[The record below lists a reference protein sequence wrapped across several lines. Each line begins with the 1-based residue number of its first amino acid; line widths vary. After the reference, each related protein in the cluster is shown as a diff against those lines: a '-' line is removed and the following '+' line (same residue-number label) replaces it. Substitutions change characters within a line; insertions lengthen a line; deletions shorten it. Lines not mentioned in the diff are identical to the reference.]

1 MSKWG
6 SMPLWWVNGGRLTE
20 FNAAPG
26 HLGVNITALKLYL
39 LLAVK
44 VRFETKSATLSYSD
58 IELGLDVSR
67 PMIRPALERL
77 VALGLL
83 DVKRGRTNELTLL
96 WGGEERRFA
105 KVPSDLVSALVRELS
120 LRSRTCLAAL
130 KLYLYLLNCRENKSS
145 LARIAHKTLQEK
157 TGVRPNEIRRGL
169 DHLVNHKLIT
179 IITDEPSE
187 NAGHPVNVYKI
198 RGL

>member
-1 MSKWG
+1 MSRWG

-26 HLGVNITALKLYL
+26 QLGVHITALKLYL

-44 VRFETKSATLSYSD
+44 VRFETKSATLSYSE

-67 PMIRPALERL
+67 PMIRPAVDRL
-77 VALGLL
+77 VELGLL
-83 DVKRGRTNELTLL
+83 DVTRGRTNVLTLR
-96 WGGEERRFA
+96 WQGEERRFA
-105 KVPSDLVSALVRELS
+105 KVPSDLVAALVRELS

-130 KLYLYLLNCRENKSS
+130 KLYLYLLNCRDSKSS
-145 LARIAHKTLQEK
+145 VARIAHTTLQEK

-169 DHLVNHKLIT
+169 DHLVNHKMIT
-179 IITDEPSE
+179 IMTDAPSG
-187 NAGHPVNVYKI
+187 NAGHPVNAYKI